1 MSSTWANNKPRCPMK
16 QICRKLT
23 DVTFFLLGPWLH
35 IMESLSNQQITRIKV
50 LKVCLG
56 LQYYWSPCSEQ
67 YLLTTAFTL
76 SLTPGCPHSCSTSQW
91 PVPAGGMVIQQADVR
106 LSGQVEIGEVW
117 LSIQNS
123 FHQDCV
129 QINNG
134 SSIFIIPHGES
145 IIYLDVTSISNCI

>member
-1 MSSTWANNKPRCPMK
+1 MT
-16 QICRKLT
+16 
-23 DVTFFLLGPWLH
+23 
-35 IMESLSNQQITRIKV
+35 SLSNQQITKIKV

-76 SLTPGCPHSCSTSQW
+76 SLTPGVPTPAVPVSGQW

-106 LSGQVEIGEVW
+106 LSGQVEIREVW

-134 SSIFIIPHGES
+134 NSIFIIPHGES